1 VQDAGEKPA
10 TAASGPAFGQEDSR
24 DSAMQIILQEDVE
37 KLGTRGQLVEVAE
50 GYARNFL
57 LPRKLGLEATA
68 GNLKRLEKMRA
79 NFAKKEATEKEAAQ
93 KQAEQLAAVALEFT
107 RKAGENDQLFGSV
120 TSGDIAEALA
130 AKGFELDKKRIV
142 LAEPIKI
149 MGEYE
154 VPVKLHREVTANVKL
169 SVKKE
174 E

>member
-1 VQDAGEKPA
+1 
-10 TAASGPAFGQEDSR
+10 
-24 DSAMQIILQEDVE
+24 MQIILQEDVE

-57 LPRKLGLEATA
+57 LPRKLALEANA
-68 GNLKRLEKMRA
+68 GNLKRLEKMRT

-93 KQAEQLAAVALEFT
+93 KQAEQLAGVFLEFT

-120 TSGDIAEALA
+120 TSGDIAAALA
-130 AKGFELDKKRIV
+130 AKGFEIDKKRIV
-142 LAEPIKI
+142 LAEPFKV

-154 VPVKLHREVTANVKL
+154 VPVKLHREVAANVKIA
-169 SVKKE
+169 VKKE

>member
-1 VQDAGEKPA
+1 
-10 TAASGPAFGQEDSR
+10 
-24 DSAMQIILQEDVE
+24 MQIILQEDVE

-93 KQAEQLAAVALEFT
+93 KQREQLAAVALEFT

-130 AKGFELDKKRIV
+130 AKGFEIDKKRIV
-142 LAEPIKI
+142 LAEPIKV

-154 VPVKLHREVTANVKL
+154 VPVKLHREVTANLKIA
-169 SVKKE
+169 VKKE

>member
-1 VQDAGEKPA
+1 
-10 TAASGPAFGQEDSR
+10 
-24 DSAMQIILQEDVE
+24 MQIILQEDVE

-79 NFAKKEATEKEAAQ
+79 NFAKKEATDKEAAQ

-120 TSGDIAEALA
+120 TSGDVAEALA

-154 VPVKLHREVTANVKL
+154 VPVKLHREVTANLKL

>member
-1 VQDAGEKPA
+1 
-10 TAASGPAFGQEDSR
+10 
-24 DSAMQIILQEDVE
+24 
-37 KLGTRGQLVEVAE
+37 
-50 GYARNFL
+50 
-57 LPRKLGLEATA
+57 
-68 GNLKRLEKMRA
+68 MRA

-93 KQAEQLAAVALEFT
+93 KQAEQLAAVSLEFT

-120 TSGDIAEALA
+120 TSGDVAEALA
-130 AKGFELDKKRIV
+130 AKGFEIDKKRIV

-154 VPVKLHREVTANVKL
+154 IPVKLHREVTQNVKL